1 MKPMSIGLKLS
12 AAAHCA
18 LFAVFSMFLA
28 PHPGFHSGWRL
39 GAFAGAVG
47 LTLLSILFAR
57 KFKGSA
63 SRPLAIHPVAT
74 RNFNGSASRPPVI
87 HPVAIGS
94 IITFGISVLLYCSVW
109 GFFSSLSGS
118 GGGADTIGVF
128 DFVFYIPLCLI
139 GLAGL
144 ILNFCGLIMTACAFV
159 KCRSDQFAS
168 LAICCFLHAI
178 PFISI
183 LFLFGVLALD

>member
-1 MKPMSIGLKLS
+1 MTLDRFCASKSSRICCHASLGMRIAKGSGMKPMSIGLKLS

-28 PHPGFHSGWRL
+28 LHPGFHSGWRL

-74 RNFNGSASRPPVI
+74 RKFNGSASRPPVI

-94 IITFGISVLLYCSVW
+94 IITFGISVLLYLSVW
-109 GFFSSLSGS
+109 RLGSRAFAARTGTDHLPEISSSNRKFSL
-118 GGGADTIGVF
+118 T
-128 DFVFYIPLCLI
+128 FVRPDSFYP
-139 GLAGL
+139 
-144 ILNFCGLIMTACAFV
+144 
-159 KCRSDQFAS
+159 
-168 LAICCFLHAI
+168 
-178 PFISI
+178 
-183 LFLFGVLALD
+183 